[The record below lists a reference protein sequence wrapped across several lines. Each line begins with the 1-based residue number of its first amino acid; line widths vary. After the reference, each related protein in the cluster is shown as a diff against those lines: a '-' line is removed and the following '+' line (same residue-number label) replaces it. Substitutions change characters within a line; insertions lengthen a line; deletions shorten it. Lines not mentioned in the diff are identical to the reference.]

1 MLRLKALL
9 MKLNMPWSDWFVLEA
24 KRRKKIE
31 PWIMADID
39 LEEELDIEIILRT
52 VINNIEPEEI
62 PDLISA
68 FAKENYRLVKIVRQ
82 AGVYIDK
89 INSKGSSPKNKHNLL
104 PKFRH

>member
-1 MLRLKALL
+1 MTLR
-9 MKLNMPWSDWFVLEA
+9 MPWSDWFVSEA
-24 KRRKKIE
+24 KRRKKVQ

-39 LEEELDIEIILRT
+39 LEEELDIEIILRA
-52 VINNIEPEEI
+52 VINHMEPEEI

-89 INSKGSSPKNKHNLL
+89 LDAKYSSPKNKHNLL
-104 PKFRH
+104 PKLHR